1 MNPPE
6 PDARFAG
13 VTDAP
18 VGWTKLPVEH
28 LPQATFWPAGFAL
41 GITFVFWGLITSWVV
56 LAVGGVMFA
65 GCLAGWIAEIR
76 HERKH
81 HP

>member
-1 MNPPE
+1 MK
-6 PDARFAG
+6 PDESTVQRGGEAEVPA
-13 VTDAP
+13 
-18 VGWTKLPVEH
+18 GWTKLPVEH

-41 GITFVFWGLITSWVV
+41 GIAFVFWGLITSWVV
-56 LAVGGVMFA
+56 LAVGVVMFA